1 MCNKTSAFPFPP
13 KEDDLNEW
21 VNTAIT
27 VNRSIPWLEV
37 STYEDIIVEP
47 AQLRFGLDPTGW
59 DWN

>member
-1 MCNKTSAFPFPP
+1 MRNKTSAFPFPP

-47 AQLRFGLDPTGW
+47 AQLRFGLEPTG
-59 DWN
+59 